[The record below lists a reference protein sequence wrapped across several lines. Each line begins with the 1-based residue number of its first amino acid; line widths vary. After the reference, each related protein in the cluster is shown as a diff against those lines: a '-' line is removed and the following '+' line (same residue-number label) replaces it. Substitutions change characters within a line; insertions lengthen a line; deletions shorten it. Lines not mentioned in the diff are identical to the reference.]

1 MAFQDEPMSDKSPEE
16 RILLAAI
23 DCINEYGLDG
33 TTVKVIAEHA
43 EVNQAAI
50 SYYYRGKDKL
60 IEIALQR
67 TLENAFNL
75 SDFSESE
82 NFTPKERIIHIFDS
96 LMEGALRYP
105 GIARSHFHAP
115 LMHGDYTNLAI
126 KRINAFM
133 DELTKDI
140 ASRYKKPFPELRESL
155 MAIAAAT
162 FLYTATL
169 PEALKPYSQIDLRD
183 AKQRKHYIQN
193 LANRLL
199 P

>member
-1 MAFQDEPMSDKSPEE
+1 MSELSPEE

-23 DCINEYGLDG
+23 DCINEYGLEG
-33 TTVKVIAEHA
+33 ATVKVIAERA
-43 EVNQAAI
+43 RVNQAAI

-82 NFTPKERIIHIFDS
+82 NFAPKERIIHIFDS
-96 LMEGALRYP
+96 LMEGALLYP

-115 LMHGDYTNLAI
+115 LMYGDYSNLAI
-126 KRINAFM
+126 KRINTFM

-140 ASRYKKPFPELRESL
+140 ANRYKKPIPELRESL
-155 MAIAAAT
+155 LAIAAAT
-162 FLYTATL
+162 LLYTATL
-169 PEALKPYSQIDLRD
+169 PDALKPYSQIDLRD
-183 AKQRKHYIQN
+183 AEQRKHYIQTIV
-193 LANRLL
+193 NRLL